1 MRNGFRLLA
10 ILCFAAASKCRLT
23 DLRSSAI
30 FNQMVNDVRPLDL
43 VFSALSDP
51 TRRAM
56 LERLRKGELTVG
68 SLAEPFDMSLP
79 AISKHVKI
87 LENAGLVSRAVDG
100 REHYCRLSPKALQ
113 NAAAYLDHYR
123 TFWNQR
129 LDSLARFLEPPKRSR
144 SRRKRNG

>member
-1 MRNGFRLLA
+1 M
-10 ILCFAAASKCRLT
+10 T
-23 DLRSSAI
+23 DFQQVVI
-30 FNQMVNDVRPLDL
+30 VNHMVNDVRPLDL

-56 LERLRKGELTVG
+56 LERLRKGELTIG

-87 LENAGLVSRAVDG
+87 LENAGLVSRAVEG

-113 NAAAYLDHYR
+113 NAAAYLNHYR

-129 LDSLARFLEPPKRSR
+129 LDSLARFLEPPKRRPR